1 MVGGLRAVGGS
12 QQLIF
17 GALVLLAVGNQRF
30 QVGETVVVGADDDDG
45 GLGHVVCN
53 RGKGLDR
60 VGAHLID
67 DGAGEVR
74 QVDEADGLTVRL
86 CVCQLGPADGAGAAL
101 DVLDDDGLADVLL
114 GVLSE
119 DTGGVVGAGA
129 CLVGHDHAHGAGGRK
144 VRVCGG
150 RQRKDHAQCH
160 GECQELFHL
169 VFLQFQ
175 NFYAAFVIVY
185 KIVKIHN
192 FYATQ
197 ASSCMLL

>member
-30 QVGETVVVGADDDDG
+30 QVGETVVIRADDDDG

-74 QVDEADGLTVRL
+74 QVDEADGLAV
-86 CVCQLGPADGAGAAL
+86 GAGAAF
-101 DVLDDDGLADVLL
+101 DVLNDDGLADILFCIL
-114 GVLSE
+114 CQ
-119 DTGGVVGAGA
+119 DAGGIVGTGAGLIGNDHGDRA
-129 CLVGHDHAHGAGGRK
+129 VRGEVGMCHTAECEHHDQHEGKR
-144 VRVCGG
+144 
-150 RQRKDHAQCH
+150 DD
-160 GECQELFHL
+160 LFH
-169 VFLQFQ
+169 VS
-175 NFYAAFVIVY
+175 
-185 KIVKIHN
+185 
-192 FYATQ
+192 
-197 ASSCMLL
+197 SSC

>member
-30 QVGETVVVGADDDDG
+30 QVGETVVVCADDDDG

-74 QVDEADGLTVRL
+74 QVDEADGLAVGIRVR
-86 CVCQLGPADGAGAAL
+86 QLGPADGAGAAF
-101 DVLDDDGLADVLL
+101 DVLDDDGLTDILLCVLCQ
-114 GVLSE
+114 
-119 DTGGVVGAGA
+119 DAGGIVGTGAGLIGNDHGDRA
-129 CLVGHDHAHGAGGRK
+129 VRGEVGMCHTAECEHHDQHEGKR
-144 VRVCGG
+144 
-150 RQRKDHAQCH
+150 DD
-160 GECQELFHL
+160 LFH
-169 VFLQFQ
+169 VS
-175 NFYAAFVIVY
+175 
-185 KIVKIHN
+185 
-192 FYATQ
+192 
-197 ASSCMLL
+197 SSC